1 MEGFKNST
9 RMTVMSDAAP
19 QAYAKG
25 GSVKAMAKVG
35 KVMSEFG
42 AGKLH
47 SGSKK
52 GPEVTNKKQAV
63 AIALSEARKAGA
75 KIPIKRENGGSS
87 ALTRAEREA
96 MMEETSKP
104 LTAAQ
109 QRAARAVL
117 MAKAAAPKREPLLP
131 TRVPSSSEMQ
141 RVFGAPRA
149 KASLL
154 DKLSEPTGVYSS
166 DAEERRAA
174 YNKGKAFREKRG
186 LAADPGIMTA
196 AERRRIE
203 MDRPTNASGS
213 AEYKKGGKVGG
224 SKVPCD

>member
-9 RMTVMSDAAP
+9 RMTVMSDVAP

-75 KIPIKRENGGSS
+75 KFPIKREGGGSS

-96 MMEETSKP
+96 MMEETSRP

-131 TRVPSSSEMQ
+131 TRVPSSKEMQ
-141 RVFGAPRA
+141 RVFGAD
-149 KASLL
+149 KASRLRAI
-154 DKLSEPTGVYSS
+154 TGAAVTP
-166 DAEERRAA
+166 EEMRMMETQDRIGNLARAGA
-174 YNKGKAFREKRG
+174 YN
-186 LAADPGIMTA
+186 
-196 AERRRIE
+196 
-203 MDRPTNASGS
+203 
-213 AEYKKGGKVGG
+213 KGGKVGG
-224 SKVPCD
+224 SKVPC

>member
-1 MEGFKNST
+1 MKGFKNST
-9 RMTVMSDAAP
+9 RMKIISDVAP

-25 GSVKAMAKVG
+25 G
-35 KVMSEFG
+35 
-42 AGKLH
+42 
-47 SGSKK
+47 
-52 GPEVTNKKQAV
+52 AV
-63 AIALSEARKAGA
+63 KAGA
-75 KIPIKRENGGSS
+75 KFPIKREGGGSS

-96 MMEETSKP
+96 MMEEPSRP

-109 QRAARAVL
+109 LRSAKAMV

-131 TRVPSSSEMQ
+131 TRVPSSSEMKS
-141 RVFGAPRA
+141 VFGAPRA

-174 YNKGKAFREKRG
+174 YNKGKAFRELRG

-196 AERRRIE
+196 AERRRVE

-213 AEYKKGGKVGG
+213 SGYKMGGKVGG
-224 SKVPCD
+224 SKAPC

>member
-75 KIPIKRENGGSS
+75 KIPTMKKADGGMVRM
-87 ALTRAEREA
+87 TDAERRASMEVPSKGMTPAEARALRA
-96 MMEETSKP
+96 MM
-104 LTAAQ
+104 A
-109 QRAARAVL
+109 
-117 MAKAAAPKREPLLP
+117 AKAAAPKRAPLITGPVSDREVGLL
-131 TRVPSSSEMQ
+131 R
-141 RVFGAPRA
+141 RA
-149 KASLL
+149 M
-154 DKLSEPTGVYSS
+154 PMRGQGVMS
-166 DAEERRAA
+166 DAERR
-174 YNKGKAFREKRG
+174 
-186 LAADPGIMTA
+186 L
-196 AERRRIE
+196 IE

-224 SKVPCD
+224 SKVPC